1 MTDEVYEHQQS
12 MQEQAMA
19 AHRTPISPT
28 RIASEA
34 ENHKKDGPCHTLVL
48 PNLPSVAGRVKYA
61 MGAMNLSQ
69 FSQRTGISATYLG
82 QLCNGKAKTLSAY
95 NASRIAGASSMGV
108 TVGWLLGLP
117 KPEEKQPP
125 APPPKP
131 ELPDIPDFWERL
143 EWAVKNSGKTRNAI
157 SYEIGANTDYIS
169 YSLRNRSEIRADK
182 ADPLA
187 KALGVDK
194 EWLFKKTDL
203 HKKKKRNERIAPLLE
218 SVKDDMLDE
227 NITYQEMAK
236 RIGVNKTSLCEWVNG
251 NKTPNAASVK
261 KIKYY
266 IENLSPAAMDYKKA
280 HDHVQKNE
288 KSQAKSEKIVQRLEG
303 VYTAETLSAIVSV
316 LKGTYKVSLTLEEV

>member
-1 MTDEVYEHQQS
+1 MTDEVYEYQQS
-12 MQEQAMA
+12 MQEQARA

-34 ENHKKDGPCHTLVL
+34 ENHKKDGPCQILAL
-48 PNLPSVAGRVKYA
+48 PNLPSVAGRVRYA
-61 MGAMNLSQ
+61 MGTMNLGQ
-69 FSQRTGISATYLG
+69 FSQRTGISASYLG
-82 QLCNGKAKTLSAY
+82 QLCSGKAKTLSAY
-95 NASRIAGASSMGV
+95 NASRIAGASNTGV

-117 KPEEKQPP
+117 KPEEKQLP

-194 EWLFKKTDL
+194 EWLFKKTDS
-203 HKKKKRNERIAPLLE
+203 HKRKKRNERIAPLIE
-218 SVKDDMLDE
+218 SVKDAMLDE
-227 NITYQEMAK
+227 GITYQEMAK
-236 RIGVNKTSLCEWVNG
+236 RIRVNRASLYEWVNG
-251 NKTPNAASVK
+251 NRTPNAANVK

-266 IENLSPAAMDYKKA
+266 IENLSPEAMDFKKA
-280 HDHVQKNE
+280 HDDVQKNE
-288 KSQAKSEKIVQRLEG
+288 KAQAKSEKIVQRLEG
-303 VYTAETLSAIVSV
+303 VYTAETLAAIVSV

>member
-1 MTDEVYEHQQS
+1 MTDEVYEYQQS
-12 MQEQAMA
+12 IQEQARA
-19 AHRTPISPT
+19 AHRTPVSAQ
-28 RIASEA
+28 RQMSEK
-34 ENHKKDGPCHTLVL
+34 ECHEKDGPCQILVL

-61 MGAMNLSQ
+61 MGAMNLGQ

-82 QLCNGKAKTLSAY
+82 QLCSGKAKTLSAY
-95 NASRIAGASSMGV
+95 NANRIAGASSMGV

-203 HKKKKRNERIAPLLE
+203 HKRKKRNERIAPLIE
-218 SVKDDMLDE
+218 SVKDAMLE
-227 NITYQEMAK
+227 EGITYQEMAK
-236 RIGVNKTSLCEWVNG
+236 RIQVNKTSLYEWVNG
-251 NKTPNAASVK
+251 NKTPSAASVK

-266 IENLSPAAMDYKKA
+266 IENLSPAAMDFKKA
-280 HDHVQKNE
+280 HDDVQNGE
-288 KSQAKSEKIVQRLEG
+288 KSKAKSEKIVQRFEG
-303 VYTAETLSAIVSV
+303 VYTAETLAAIVSV

>member
-1 MTDEVYEHQQS
+1 MTDEVYEYQQS
-12 MQEQAMA
+12 MQEQARA
-19 AHRTPISPT
+19 AHRTPVSAP
-28 RIASEA
+28 RQMSKKECH
-34 ENHKKDGPCHTLVL
+34 EKDGPCQILVL

-61 MGAMNLSQ
+61 MGAMNLGQ

-82 QLCNGKAKTLSAY
+82 QLCSGKAKTLSAY
-95 NASRIAGASSMGV
+95 NANRIAGASSMGV

-125 APPPKP
+125 APLPKP

-203 HKKKKRNERIAPLLE
+203 HKKKRNERIETLIK
-218 SVKDDMLDE
+218 SVKDEMLCE

-236 RIGVNKTSLCEWVNG
+236 RIQVKKTSLYEWVNG

-266 IENLSPAAMDYKKA
+266 IENLSPAAMDFKKA
-280 HDHVQKNE
+280 HDDVQNGE
-288 KSQAKSEKIVQRLEG
+288 KSKAKSEKIVQRFEG
-303 VYTAETLSAIVSV
+303 VYTAETLAAIVSV

>member
-1 MTDEVYEHQQS
+1 MTDEVYEYQQS
-12 MQEQAMA
+12 MQEQARS

-34 ENHKKDGPCHTLVL
+34 ENHKKDGPCQTIVL

-69 FSQRTGISATYLG
+69 FSQRTGISGSYLG
-82 QLCNGKAKTLSAY
+82 QLCSGKAKTLSAY
-95 NASRIAGASSMGV
+95 NANRIAGASSMGV

-117 KPEEKQPP
+117 KTEEKQPP
-125 APPPKP
+125 TPPPEP
-131 ELPDIPDFWERL
+131 ELPDFPDFWERL

-169 YSLRNRSEIRADK
+169 YSLRNRSEIRNDK
-182 ADPLA
+182 AEPLA

-194 EWLFKKTDL
+194 EWLFKGMDS
-203 HKKKKRNERIAPLLE
+203 HKETKRNERISSLIE

-227 NITYQEMAK
+227 GISYQEMAK
-236 RIGVNKTSLCEWVNG
+236 RIRVSKASLYGWVNG
-251 NKTPNAASVK
+251 NKMPNAANVK

-266 IENLSPAAMDYKKA
+266 IENLSPAATDFKKA
-280 HDHVQKNE
+280 HDDVQKSE
-288 KSQAKSEKIVQRLEG
+288 KPKAKSEKIVQRVEG
-303 VYTAETLSAIVSV
+303 VYTAETLAAIVSV